1 MRKKALSK
9 TYMRGITDWDMI
21 FLKRE
26 KEEYYITIKKVNKID
41 QPFVVQEFGKN
52 MVFIDNGYYIFEFTP
67 LNQFYNA
74 RVFLDRNA
82 EVIGYYFD
90 ISRGNAVED
99 NIPYYDDLYLDVV
112 YFPNENDL
120 IEVLDEDELLNALNE
135 GKITTEEYELAKK
148 TGAKLIDEIQKKQS
162 LFVNM
167 NKKTLIQKYF

>member
-1 MRKKALSK
+1 
-9 TYMRGITDWDMI
+9 MRGVTDWEMVVI
-21 FLKRE
+21 K
-26 KEEYYITIKKVNKID
+26 KETENYYIVIKKINKID
-41 QPFVVQEFGKN
+41 QPFVKNKFGKN
-52 MVFIDNGYYIFEFTP
+52 TVYIDNGFYILEFTP
-67 LNQFYNA
+67 LDDFYNV
-74 RVFLDRNA
+74 RVYLDKEAN
-82 EVIGYYFD
+82 VIGYYFD
-90 ISRGNAVED
+90 ISRGNGVED

-167 NKKTLIQKYF
+167 NKKALIQKYF